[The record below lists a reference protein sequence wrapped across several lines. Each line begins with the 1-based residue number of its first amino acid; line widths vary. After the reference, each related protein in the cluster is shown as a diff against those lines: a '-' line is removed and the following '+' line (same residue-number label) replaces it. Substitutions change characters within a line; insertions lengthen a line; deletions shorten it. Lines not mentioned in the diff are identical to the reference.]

1 MKVRVLVNGVL
12 TEKEYSSPVS
22 VFDVLASCG
31 AGDLAPCGGK
41 GICGGCRVHIEGEY
55 EPFSQTGDVL
65 ACRTRVTGNS
75 YIIYNT
81 SRGKIQVLSANDMPQ
96 IANAEDNCEYCA
108 LDIGTTTLA
117 AAVYD
122 GKSGRM
128 IASFGEE
135 NPQTAHGADVIS
147 RLQYSASGG
156 ARTLKDEINSSVAPL
171 LRGRKCVVTGN
182 TAMMCLYRGLDVSG
196 MLVHPFVPPSLFGY
210 EEDNVYYAPCASAF
224 FGADA
229 VCAAAH
235 CIKEGEISIV
245 ADIGTNG
252 EIACFDGKDI
262 YCLSAP
268 AGPCFEGGGVTCGMP
283 ALDGAVRGVKA
294 NGTNAEYDVIGGGEI
309 RGICG
314 TGIAEIMA
322 FLLGQKK
329 LSAKGFLPQ
338 TFYVTENVRVTQE
351 DVREVLL
358 AKAAIRAGI
367 ETLLDISD
375 TRGKIQKIY
384 LAGGFGSAL
393 SPRTAAALGIIP
405 PEYGSLCVPAGNAAL
420 YGAIRALCDI
430 PFRKKLENVASSCRC
445 IEPANDKR
453 FADHFINSM
462 YFGG

>member
-1 MKVRVLVNGVL
+1 MKVRVLCDGRL
-12 TEKEYSSPVS
+12 AEKEYTAPVS
-22 VFDVLASCG
+22 VFDVLSECVRG
-31 AGDLAPCGGK
+31 GFAPCGGR
-41 GICGGCRVHIEGEY
+41 GICGGCRVHIEGSY
-55 EPFSQTGDVL
+55 EPFSRTGDVL
-65 ACRTRVTGNS
+65 ACQTRVTGDA

-96 IANAEDNCEYCA
+96 IAAEGENCEYCA

-117 AAVYD
+117 AAVFD

-156 ARTLKDEINSSVAPL
+156 AQTLKDEIASSVAPL
-171 LRGRKCVVTGN
+171 LRGRKCAVAGN
-182 TAMMCLYRGLDVSG
+182 TAMMCLFRGLDVSG
-196 MLVHPFVPPSLFGY
+196 MLVHPFTPPSLFGY
-210 EEDNVYYAPCASAF
+210 EEENVYYAPCASAF

-229 VCAAAH
+229 VCAVAH
-235 CIKEGEISIV
+235 CIKEDEISIV

-268 AGPCFEGGGVTCGMP
+268 AGPCFEGGGVTCGTP
-283 ALDGAVRGVKA
+283 AFDGAVRSVKA
-294 NGTNAEYDVIGGGEI
+294 NGTNAEYDVIGGGDI

-314 TGIAEIMA
+314 TGIAEIAA

-329 LSAKGFLPQ
+329 LSAKGYLPQ
-338 TFYVTENVRVTQE
+338 TFYITENVFVTQE
-351 DVREVLL
+351 DVRAVLL

-367 ETLLDISD
+367 ETLLDISN
-375 TRGKIQKIY
+375 TRGKVCRLY

-405 PEYGSLCVPAGNAAL
+405 PGLEEICVPAGNAAL
-420 YGAIRALCDI
+420 YGAARAVSDNG
-430 PFRKKLENVASSCRC
+430 FRKKLERIAAGCRC

-453 FADHFINSM
+453 FAGHFINSM
-462 YFGG
+462 CFGG